1 MGNKNL
7 LKQANAMLRR
17 SGYASDGSTLRSVS
31 TEQRVF
37 DRFTVIKTPMG
48 NRR

>member
-1 MGNKNL
+1 MGNKEL
-7 LKQANAMLRR
+7 LKRANAMLRK

-31 TEQRVF
+31 IEQRVF
-37 DRFTVIKTPMG
+37 DRYIVIKTPMG